1 MGGKVKSENYLVI
14 QGFMINDLNLKGN
27 ELLVYAI
34 IYGFS
39 QEEGQVFSGSLQ
51 YLADWTSSTKQGVM
65 KNLKSLVEKGYIV
78 KNDKF
83 INGVKFCEYY
93 ATQFNRVYN
102 SVEQGIQLSLMGG
115 IKHSL
120 PNNIDLNNIDNNIN
134 NNIEN
139 STSINSSKFKKPTLE
154 EVKNYCL
161 ERNNNVDAENFID
174 FYESNGW
181 KVGNNKM
188 KDWKASV
195 RTWERRNNKSTG
207 TRKPIRQEKV
217 PSWLYEEQKAEPMTP
232 EELAEA
238 EKLLSKFKDEP
249 KKESKKTK
257 TATSVVD
264 DLSREIFG

>member
-115 IKHSL
+115 MQQSL
-120 PNNIDLNNIDNNIN
+120 PNNIDINNIDNNIN

-139 STSINSSKFKKPTLE
+139 SSSTNSSKFKKPTLE

-161 ERNNNVDAENFID
+161 ERKNNVDAENFID

-188 KDWKASV
+188 KEWKASV
-195 RTWERRNNKSTG
+195 RTWEIRNNKDTG
-207 TRKPIRQEKV
+207 LRKPIRKEPIPEWLNEKQEKDEWI
-217 PSWLYEEQKAEPMTP
+217 PGQDPEYDEQMK
-232 EELAEA
+232 ELAYKYGNKSAIET
-238 EKLLSKFKDEP
+238 L
-249 KKESKKTK
+249 KKYNMLDAKRI
-257 TATSVVD
+257 VN
-264 DLSREIFG
+264 

>member
-1 MGGKVKSENYLVI
+1 MGGKVRNENYLVI
-14 QGFMINDLNLKGN
+14 QGFMINDLKLKGN

-78 KNDKF
+78 KNDKY

-102 SVEQGIQLSLMGG
+102 SVEQGMQQSLTGGMQL
-115 IKHSL
+115 SL
-120 PNNIDLNNIDNNIN
+120 PNNKDINNIDNNIN
-134 NNIEN
+134 NNIE
-139 STSINSSKFKKPTLE
+139 SSSSINSSKFKKPTLE
-154 EVKNYCL
+154 EVKQYCE
-161 ERNNNVDAENFID
+161 ERKNNIDAENFID

-188 KDWKASV
+188 KDWKASI
-195 RTWERRNNKSTG
+195 RTWERRNKSKG
-207 TRKPIRQEKV
+207 TTKPVREEKL
-217 PSWLYEEQKAEPMTP
+217 PEWFKKDLKAEPMTS
-232 EELAEA
+232 EELEEMENLLSDFKNDDWKAEA
-238 EKLLSKFKDEP
+238 KKLQKAL
-249 KKESKKTK
+249 KE
-257 TATSVVD
+257 AY
-264 DLSREIFG
+264 